1 VNPGL
6 DYKAVLI
13 FLKKRPDYSVIVE
26 CISEDGSTWREVV
39 ECVISKGATASIS
52 NIKYRINQLVRYG
65 VVEQHRIGRNTF
77 LVLSNEFLKAWKKE
91 TTQEHKGKKTA
102 TQGPPEKKP

>member
-1 VNPGL
+1 L

-26 CISEDGSTWREVV
+26 CIGEEGSTWREVV
-39 ECVISKGATASIS
+39 ECVIAKGATASIS
-52 NIKYRINQLVRYG
+52 NIKYRISQLVRYG
-65 VVEQHRIGRNTF
+65 IIEQHRIGRNTF

-91 TTQEHKGKKTA
+91 ATHEHKGKKTA
-102 TQGPPEKKP
+102 TQEPPEKKP